1 MGGLSRSAR
10 RAHEAMA
17 ALGFDAQIVEVP
29 DSARTAVEAAAAV
42 GCELGQIAKS
52 LVFRGPGDAPF
63 IVITSGTNRADEAKV
78 AAIAGGPVIMG
89 DADYVRAHTGFA
101 IGGVPP
107 AGHPERIPAVIDE
120 DLLGYAEV
128 WAAAGNPRAVFPLS
142 PQALVELA
150 QARPADVATRG

>member
-1 MGGLSRSAR
+1 VAELSRSAR
-10 RAHEAMA
+10 RAHAALA
-17 ALGFDAQIVEVP
+17 ALGFDARIVEVP
-29 DSARTAVEAAAAV
+29 DTARTAVEAAAAV

-52 LVFRGPGDAPF
+52 LVFRGPGDAPL
-63 IVITSGTNRADEAKV
+63 IVITSGPNRADEEKV
-78 AAIAGGPVIMG
+78 AAIAGGPVRMG

-120 DLLGYAEV
+120 DLLRYEEV

-142 PQALVELA
+142 PQALMDLA
-150 QARPADVATRG
+150 QATPADVAQRA